1 MSKQPHDADASNA
14 DAAAGEGALPFEA
27 ALARLEQ
34 LVDHLEDGSLS
45 LEQALA
51 TFEQGVSLSR
61 RCSEEL
67 ERAERRLETL
77 VQGGTGVTRTRF
89 EPDADA

>member
-1 MSKQPHDADASNA
+1 MSRQPHDADA

-27 ALARLEQ
+27 ALERLEQ
-34 LVDHLEDGSLS
+34 LVDDLEGGSLS

-61 RCSEEL
+61 RCAQEL

-77 VQGGTGVTRTRF
+77 VQGGTGVVRTRF

>member
-1 MSKQPHDADASNA
+1 MSKQPHGAAASA
-14 DAAAGEGALPFEA
+14 SAGEGALPFEA

-34 LVDHLEDGSLS
+34 LVDQLEGGSLS

>member
-1 MSKQPHDADASNA
+1 MSKQPHGVDA

-34 LVDHLEDGSLS
+34 LVDQLEGGSLS

-61 RCSEEL
+61 RCAEEL
-67 ERAERRLETL
+67 DQAERRLETL
-77 VQGGTGVTRTRF
+77 VQGGTGVVRTRF

>member
-1 MSKQPHDADASNA
+1 MSKQPHGADADAA
-14 DAAAGEGALPFEA
+14 VGEGALPFEA

-34 LVDHLEDGSLS
+34 LVDQLEGGSLS

>member
-1 MSKQPHDADASNA
+1 MSKQPHGADA

-34 LVDHLEDGSLS
+34 LVDQLEGGSLS
-45 LEQALA
+45 LEQALS
-51 TFEQGVSLSR
+51 TFEQGVALSR

-89 EPDADA
+89 EPDAYA